1 MKKVKTP
8 MERFIGEL
16 LRDFGLPEDAEF
28 SLDSIAFQEEKAE
41 IPQGDIRTDLTYA
54 ATVAGRYSDPVA
66 ALKTIDKAMPI
77 YLKRRSETRVRVG
90 SFAQMNSGEARLASG
105 KFLNLSGL
113 DGRIH
118 AYLIGDSTAR

>member
-28 SLDSIAFQEEKAE
+28 SLDSIGFHEEQSG

-54 ATVAGRYSDPVA
+54 ATIAGRYSDPVA
-66 ALKTIDKAMPI
+66 ALKKLDEAIPA
-77 YLKRRSETRVRVG
+77 YLKRRSKTRARVG
-90 SFAQMNSGEARLASG
+90 SFAQMNSGEA
-105 KFLNLSGL
+105 
-113 DGRIH
+113 
-118 AYLIGDSTAR
+118 